1 MLKVSH
7 SIHDRYIRAQI
18 LIPPD
23 QRDALQAIAR
33 QEKRSIS
40 DIVREFIA
48 VQLRQRKYQEMS
60 AAAERL
66 KGEYDQG
73 DLAGMTVLDG
83 EDFLHEQG

>member
-1 MLKVSH
+1 
-7 SIHDRYIRAQI
+7 
-18 LIPPD
+18 
-23 QRDALQAIAR
+23 
-33 QEKRSIS
+33 
-40 DIVREFIA
+40 
-48 VQLRQRKYQEMS
+48 MS